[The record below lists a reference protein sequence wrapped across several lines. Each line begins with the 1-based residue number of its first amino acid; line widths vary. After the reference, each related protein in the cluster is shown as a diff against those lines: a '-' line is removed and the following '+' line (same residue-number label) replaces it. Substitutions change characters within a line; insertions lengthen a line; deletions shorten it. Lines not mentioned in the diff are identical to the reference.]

1 PDQPLKLQELVDM
14 GMLFSHRLHTSL
26 LARAGVRLSM
36 DQQAQGLDRTGPFLR
51 WQQTTHDLLAQA
63 KQNGELLPHVNP
75 TETADL
81 YVAAFTGIQAVS
93 QTLTNYRDLE
103 QRYISL
109 QRHVLP
115 SIATPSILTA
125 LDLTPQRTT
134 HLARLVPAY

>member
-1 PDQPLKLQELVDM
+1 
-14 GMLFSHRLHTSL
+14 
-26 LARAGVRLSM
+26 
-36 DQQAQGLDRTGPFLR
+36 GPFLR